1 MVTKQRRN
9 YPIPFHKF
17 ATAALAYPHAQRSKG
32 IEWSRRAQIGA
43 FVLNITIQLA
53 NSGVNVVA
61 SWFGPVSIVLPTIV
75 SAQLLFNMIMFGVL
89 IRLEKFSKETRVG
102 TYLLVLATVL
112 LPIVG
117 PSAQQEQDIVKLL
130 LQPVA
135 AAWTALLFAGILVS
149 AIGLPIVNRMNGEGT
164 AAKKSRLYFLLNI
177 VAQTTAGVLGVT
189 LSKAFVLVDGLAL
202 VITIILWAV
211 TGLVH
216 MYAVVLQ
223 ATTVSQAKFVP
234 SLVAA
239 NISIN
244 AIT

>member
-1 MVTKQRRN
+1 MLLAAGGGILNVL
-9 YPIPFHKF
+9 
-17 ATAALAYPHAQRSKG
+17 ATAALAYPDAQRSKG
-32 IEWSRRAQIGA
+32 IEWSRLAQIGA

-135 AAWTALLFAGILVS
+135 TAWTALLFAGMLGS

-164 AAKKSRLYFLLNI
+164 AAKKSRLCFLLNI

-223 ATTVSQAKFVP
+223 ATTVSQATFVP